1 VNLVVFLDSPVIG
14 LFLLIKAKLQI
25 YKERTMAKHMIK
37 IVISILISCI
47 ISAPACAEDAAE
59 LQLTVQD
66 AISIVLSNNLG
77 LKLERVTP
85 DIKKENIAGAESD
98 FDPVITASGTHS
110 RLEAELETDDGSEDV
125 ESAENSIEAG
135 IGKTY
140 PYGTHLALNMTLKDD
155 SNTTNSPDGNDG
167 MSVLTALAV
176 TQPLMKGKGSDINKR
191 DIINAENEFKK
202 AELSFRQ
209 TVIDTIAETKKLYWQ
224 LYSSTEQLKVQ
235 KESLLLA
242 EQFLAEVE
250 EKVKIGSAAR
260 LEILEAKAEVAS
272 REESLIRAEYKLM
285 NSQDNLLSYIY
296 GRLYQ
301 PRPVRCI
308 QEPQFEEMVI
318 HKDDLLQTAL
328 RLRSDYQAV
337 DYDIASAEVDS
348 SYFKNQ
354 KKAQLD
360 VIGSLGYNKALSD
373 EKNQP
378 LSYQDYYTGEIAL
391 RLQFPWRFRRD
402 EANYRTSMLSLR
414 QSKIQRDTIES
425 QIRLELRTAVRSVTS
440 AHKQFQSAALAAQLA
455 EEKLAAEQEKYK
467 SGLSTSYNVLLF
479 QRDWINAM
487 VNRVDAIINYQLALV
502 YLNKTAGITL
512 EQNRVTIRDLH

>member
-1 VNLVVFLDSPVIG
+1 
-14 LFLLIKAKLQI
+14 
-25 YKERTMAKHMIK
+25 MARRMINSF
-37 IVISILISCI
+37 IPILIACTL
-47 ISAPACAEDAAE
+47 AVPACAEDATE

-85 DIKKENIAGAESD
+85 DIKKENVIGAESD
-98 FDPVITASGTHS
+98 FDPILTASGTHS
-110 RLEAELETDDGSEDV
+110 RLGAELETDDGSDEM

-135 IGKTY
+135 IGKMY
-140 PYGTHLALNMTLKDD
+140 PYGTQLALNMTLKDD
-155 SNTTNSPDGNDG
+155 SNTTNSTDGNDG
-167 MSVLTALAV
+167 MAIMTAFEV
-176 TQPLMKGKGSDINKR
+176 NQPLMKGMGSDINKR
-191 DIINAENEFKK
+191 DIIIAENEFKK

-209 TVIDTIAETKKLYWQ
+209 TVIDTIVETKKLYWQ
-224 LYSSTEQLKVQ
+224 LYSATEQLKVQ
-235 KESLLLA
+235 KQSLSLA

-260 LEILEAKAEVAS
+260 LEILEARAEVAS

-296 GRLYQ
+296 GRLNQ

-318 HKDDLLQTAL
+318 QKDNLLQTAL
-328 RLRSDYQAV
+328 RLRSDYQSV
-337 DYDIASAEVDS
+337 DYDISSAEVDS
-348 SYFKNQ
+348 NYFKNQ

-360 VIGSLGYNKALSD
+360 VIGSIGYNKALADD
-373 EKNQP
+373 ENQP

-391 RLQFPWRFRRD
+391 RLEFPWGFRRD
-402 EANYRTSMLSLR
+402 EANYRTSILSLR

-487 VNRVDAIINYQLALV
+487 VNRVDAIINYQLAIV

-512 EQNRVTIRDLH
+512 EKNRVTIKDLL